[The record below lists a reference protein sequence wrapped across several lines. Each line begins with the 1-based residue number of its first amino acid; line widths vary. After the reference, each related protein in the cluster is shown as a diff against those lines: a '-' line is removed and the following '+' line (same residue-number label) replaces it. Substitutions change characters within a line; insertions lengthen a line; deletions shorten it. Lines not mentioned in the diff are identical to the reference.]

1 MEKDYIVL
9 QVRLRSQRL
18 PEKLLLPLK
27 GITIFEHI
35 LKRLSGARLPEG
47 IIVATTEDT
56 EPRIKDIMEGYDASI
71 YTGSEDDVLSRF
83 AGAVDYFNAGNVI
96 RATGDNPLVSIEY
109 IDRALILHKE
119 QDADLTTYP
128 SLPYGTGIEVIRGA
142 VINQIDCLA
151 ADQYE
156 REHITQY
163 IYRNEHLYKIVR
175 GTPEPSLLRPE
186 IRLTVDTDEDYRVMT
201 DIYENLYTGLP
212 IKLTEAISYLDQ
224 RRMKQEC

>member
-1 MEKDYIVL
+1 MGNDYIVL
-9 QVRLRSQRL
+9 QVRLRSSRL
-18 PEKLLLPLK
+18 PGKLLLPLK

-56 EPRIKDIMEGYDASI
+56 KPCIKDIAEVYNARVI
-71 YTGSEDDVLSRF
+71 TGSEDDVLSRF
-83 AGAVDYFNAGNVI
+83 IGAVDSFDAGNVI
-96 RATGDNPLVSIEY
+96 RATGDNPLVSAEY

-119 QDADLTTYP
+119 RNADLTTYP

-142 VINQIDCLA
+142 VLGQIHCLT
-151 ADQYE
+151 ADRYE

-163 IYRNEHLYKIVR
+163 IYRNEHLFKIVR
-175 GTPEPSLLRPE
+175 GIPEQPLLRPE
-186 IRLTVDTDEDYRVMT
+186 IRLTVDTEEDYRVMA
-201 DIYENLYTGLP
+201 DIYENLYSGLP

-224 RRMKQEC
+224 RRKKQGC